1 MNARLS
7 GAVVMSRS
15 VVIRSVW
22 AAGLAAFA
30 LVTAACG
37 GNESAAAENPI
48 PASVVQLAP
57 ENVTTAKMGQMA
69 AGPTVS
75 GQLTAAREATV
86 RAQVGGSI
94 VALPVDRGQS
104 VPAGALV
111 AKIAS
116 RDLEAS
122 FESSKAAVTSAETAL
137 AVARTEH
144 QRTEALVKGGALAAR
159 DVEQTRN
166 AVSVAEAQ
174 LAAAKARQQS
184 VWQQIDDT
192 SVKAPFAGIVSAR
205 PASLGDVVAPGTE
218 LVTIIDPSSLRLEAL
233 VPSDQIAQVKPGAPV
248 HVSIRGVEGGV
259 VGKVDRVSP
268 SADPVTR
275 QVSIFVSI
283 PNQGGR
289 LIAGLFA
296 DGRVHTATR
305 EGVVVPLSAVDETG
319 AVPVVTRVKDGK
331 ADRVAVELGIRQLD
345 TEQVE
350 ITNGVAAGD
359 VLIVGSAKG
368 VAPGTP
374 VNVVQARR
382 Q

>member
-1 MNARLS
+1 MSRSLVLSLAS
-7 GAVVMSRS
+7 GAVL
-15 VVIRSVW
+15 
-22 AAGLAAFA
+22 AGLG
-30 LVTAACG
+30 LVNAGCG
-37 GNESAAAENPI
+37 RAESAAAESSTS
-48 PASVVQLAP
+48 AAVVQLAP
-57 ENVTTAKMGQMA
+57 ENVTTASVAEMA

-86 RAQVGGSI
+86 RAQVGGSL
-94 VALPVDRGQS
+94 VALPVDRGQI
-104 VPAGALV
+104 VQEGTLV
-111 AKIAS
+111 ARISS

-122 FESSKAAVTSAETAL
+122 FASSKAAVTSAETAL

-159 DVEQTRN
+159 DLEQTRN
-166 AVSVAEAQ
+166 AVSIAEAQ

-205 PASLGDVVAPGTE
+205 PASLGDVVSPGTE

-233 VPSDQIAQVKPGAPV
+233 VPSDQIGEVKPGAPV
-248 HVSIRGVEGGV
+248 HVSIRGVDGMV
-259 VGKVDRVSP
+259 VGKVERVSP
-268 SADPVTR
+268 SADPITR
-275 QVSIFVSI
+275 QVSIFVSV
-283 PNQGGR
+283 PNRNGK

-305 EGVVVPLSAVDETG
+305 TGIVVPLSAVDETG
-319 AVPVVTRVKDGK
+319 AVPLVTRVKDGK

-350 ITNGVAAGD
+350 VTKGIASGD

-368 VAPGTP
+368 VAAGTP
-374 VNVVQARR
+374 VNVVHARR
-382 Q
+382 E

>member
-1 MNARLS
+1 MSRSNFISFAC
-7 GAVVMSRS
+7 GAVV
-15 VVIRSVW
+15 
-22 AAGLAAFA
+22 AGLTV
-30 LVTAACG
+30 VTSGCG
-37 GNESAAAENPI
+37 GGSSAAEHSVP
-48 PASVVQLAP
+48 PSVVQLAP
-57 ENVTTAKMGQMA
+57 ENVATAKIGEMA
-69 AGPTVS
+69 AGPSVS

-86 RAQVGGSI
+86 RAQVGGSL
-94 VALPVDRGQS
+94 VALPVDRGQA
-104 VPAGALV
+104 VEAGALV

-116 RDLEAS
+116 RDLESS
-122 FESSKAAVTSAETAL
+122 FESSKASVTSAETAL

-144 QRTEALVKGGALAAR
+144 QRTESLVKGGALAAR
-159 DVEQTRN
+159 DLEQTRN
-166 AVSVAEAQ
+166 AVSIAEAQ
-174 LAAAKARQQS
+174 VAAARARQMS

-205 PASLGDVVAPGTE
+205 SASLGDVVAPGTE

-248 HVSIRGVEGGV
+248 HVSIRGVEGAV

-275 QVSIFVSI
+275 QVSIFVSV
-283 PNQGGR
+283 PNKSGK

-319 AVPVVTRVKDGK
+319 AVPLVTRVKDGK
-331 ADRVAVELGIRQLD
+331 AERVVVELGIRQLD

-350 ITNGVAAGD
+350 VTKGIASGD

-382 Q
+382 E

>member
-1 MNARLS
+1 MF
-7 GAVVMSRS
+7 RS
-15 VVIRSVW
+15 NLVSF
-22 AAGLAAFA
+22 ALAAV
-30 LVTAACG
+30 LTGVTVVTVGCG
-37 GNESAAAENPI
+37 DAGSSAAENPV
-48 PASVVQLAP
+48 PPSVVQLAP
-57 ENVTTAKMGQMA
+57 ENVTTAKIGEMA
-69 AGPTVS
+69 AGPSVS
-75 GQLTAAREATV
+75 GQLTAARQATV
-86 RAQVGGSI
+86 RAQVGGSL
-94 VALPVDRGQS
+94 VALPLDRGQT
-104 VPAGALV
+104 VQAGTLV

-116 RDLEAS
+116 RDLESS
-122 FESSKAAVTSAETAL
+122 FESSKASVTSAETAL

-144 QRTEALVKGGALAAR
+144 LRTESLVKGGALAAR
-159 DVEQTRN
+159 DLEQTRN
-166 AVSVAEAQ
+166 AVAIAEAQ
-174 LAAAKARQQS
+174 LAAARARQMS

-233 VPSDQIAQVKPGAPV
+233 VPSDQIAQVKPGAAV
-248 HVSIRGVEGGV
+248 HVSIRGVEGAV
-259 VGKVDRVSP
+259 VGRVERVSP

-275 QVSIFVSI
+275 QVSIFVSV
-283 PNQGGR
+283 PNQSGK

-296 DGRVHTATR
+296 DGRVYTATR

-331 ADRVAVELGIRQLD
+331 AERVAVELGIRQLD

-350 ITNGVAAGD
+350 VTKGIASGD

-382 Q
+382 E

>member
-1 MNARLS
+1 
-7 GAVVMSRS
+7 MSRS
-15 VVIRSVW
+15 IVLSS
-22 AAGLAAFA
+22 ACLAAIAGFA
-30 LVTAACG
+30 LVTAGCSG
-37 GNESAAAENPI
+37 TESAAAENPTA
-48 PASVVQLAP
+48 ASVVQLAP
-57 ENVTTAKMGQMA
+57 ENVTTAKIGEMA

-86 RAQVGGSI
+86 RAQVGGSV
-94 VALPVDRGQS
+94 VALPVDRGQA
-104 VPAGALV
+104 VQAGTLI

-159 DVEQTRN
+159 DLEQTRN
-166 AVSVAEAQ
+166 AVSIAEAQ
-174 LAAAKARQQS
+174 LAAAKARQMS

-233 VPSDQIAQVKPGAPV
+233 VPSDQIQQVRPGAPV
-248 HVSIRGVEGGV
+248 HVSIRGVDGAV
-259 VGKVDRVSP
+259 VGKVDRLSP

-275 QVSIFVSI
+275 QVSIFVSV
-283 PNQGGR
+283 PNQNGK

-305 EGVVVPLSAVDETG
+305 QGVVVPLAAVDETG

-331 ADRVAVELGIRQLD
+331 AERVTVELGIRQLD
-345 TEQVE
+345 IEQVE
-350 ITNGVAAGD
+350 VTKGVARGD

-374 VNVVQARR
+374 VNVVTGGNGVS
-382 Q
+382 